1 MKLERRQMRPC
12 IVSTAPTRS
21 LTVSLTCSR
30 DDSQAKQMLVNVSV
44 NRLNSGRVQICVMK
58 PQSNPHPVQTYP
70 SVEEARKVLLGF
82 GIGEKDVDATLKLLP
97 EVGPNET
104 LRFSSMDVPQ
114 RNL

>member
-1 MKLERRQMRPC
+1 MCSSDL
-12 IVSTAPTRS
+12 PTRS
-21 LTVSLTCSR
+21 LTVSLACSR

-82 GIGEKDVDATLKLLP
+82 GIGAKDVDATLKLLP
-97 EVGPNET
+97 EVGPNAT

-114 RNL
+114 GNLWAQGFKL

>member
-1 MKLERRQMRPC
+1 
-12 IVSTAPTRS
+12 
-21 LTVSLTCSR
+21 
-30 DDSQAKQMLVNVSV
+30 MLVNVSV

-82 GIGEKDVDATLKLLP
+82 GINQKDVDATLKLLP

-104 LRFSSMDVPQ
+104 LWLSSMDVPQ
-114 RNL
+114 GNLWAQGFKL

>member
-1 MKLERRQMRPC
+1 MRPW
-12 IVSTAPTRS
+12 ILSTAPVCS
-21 LTVSLTCSR
+21 LAVSLACSR

-82 GIGEKDVDATLKLLP
+82 GINETDVDATLKLLP
-97 EVGPNET
+97 EVGANET
-104 LRFSSMDVPQ
+104 LRCSSMDVPQ
-114 RNL
+114 PILWARGFKL